1 MEGLERL
8 EAEVLEMNN
17 YNISAIFEYLK
28 TRKDLYKS
36 FCNTEKSIKQMY
48 EFIYEKAKKQKIN
61 NVAMISDKVVYLWA
75 ITYFTKSNK
84 ELGIQKER
92 IMPPTPAEVIEKANK
107 EKLKKEEKSEDE
119 QITLFQEV
127 QK

>member
-8 EAEVLEMNN
+8 EAEVLELNN

-28 TRKDLYKS
+28 IRKDLYKN

-48 EFIYEKAKKQKIN
+48 EFIYEKARKQKIN

-92 IMPPTPAEVIEKANK
+92 IMPPTLAEVIEKANK
-107 EKLKKEEKSEDE
+107 EKLKKEEKSENE

-127 QK
+127 QR

>member
-8 EAEVLEMNN
+8 EAEVLELNN

-28 TRKDLYKS
+28 IRKDLYKN

-48 EFIYEKAKKQKIN
+48 EFIYEKARKQKIN

-75 ITYFTKSNK
+75 IIYFTKSNK

-107 EKLKKEEKSEDE
+107 EKLKKEEKSENE

-127 QK
+127 QR